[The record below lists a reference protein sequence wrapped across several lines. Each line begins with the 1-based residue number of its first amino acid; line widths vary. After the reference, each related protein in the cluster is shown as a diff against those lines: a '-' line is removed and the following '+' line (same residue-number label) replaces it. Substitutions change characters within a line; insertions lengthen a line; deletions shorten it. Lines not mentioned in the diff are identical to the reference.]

1 MVILFDRE
9 QNRIRIYVGVPELG
23 AIGDRESRSQRGQK
37 GGSSICKC
45 FRKKGTPG
53 FPGNRAREVL
63 VGPMERRVRRVLTV
77 QKQNVAS
84 NEFCTDTKK
93 VIKPL

>member
-1 MVILFDRE
+1 ME
-9 QNRIRIYVGVPELG
+9 PN
-23 AIGDRESRSQRGQK
+23 SQRGQK

-45 FRKKGTPG
+45 FLKKGTPG

-84 NEFCTDTKK
+84 HEFYTGTNK
-93 VIKPL
+93 VINRYNTVTLDNLTGILPLNYGEKRI